1 MAEKLKSRKFWVA
14 AISILVGVLGL
25 LGAEESLL
33 QLLSS
38 AGLILVP
45 AVVYIVTEG
54 KVDAAAVKTVD
65 MEALAAAVQEYMEA
79 SGKSGGT
86 RDTASG
92 EKTSGEA
99 G

>member
-1 MAEKLKSRKFWVA
+1 MAKKLKSRKFWVA
-14 AISILVGVLGL
+14 ALSILVGILGL

-54 KVDAAAVKTVD
+54 RIDAAAVQTVD
-65 MEALAAAVQEYMEA
+65 LAALAAAVQEYA
-79 SGKSGGT
+79 SSAKSAAEKEGGT
-86 RDTASG
+86 T
-92 EKTSGEA
+92 ETSQKEG
-99 G
+99 

>member
-14 AISILVGVLGL
+14 ALSILVGVLGL

-45 AVVYIVTEG
+45 AVVYMITEG
-54 KVDAAAVKTVD
+54 KIDAAAVQAVD
-65 MEALAAAVQEYMEA
+65 MEALASAVKEYMEA
-79 SGKSGGT
+79 SRDEDGEREET
-86 RDTASG
+86 REQA
-92 EKTSGEA
+92 SGEA